1 MKNRKDWCAA
11 VYGVTKSQTWP
22 SNWTTTTCAVSWIM
36 FHDHL
41 KRMCILLLLDEMFH
55 TYLLSP
61 FCLIHSLRPV
71 FPYWFSF
78 LMIYPL
84 IFAVVVQSIG
94 ISRVLKSPSIIVLL
108 SMSSFMSVNICFM
121 YSDASML
128 SLYIFIIVIFSFL
141 D

>member
-1 MKNRKDWCAA
+1 
-11 VYGVTKSQTWP
+11 
-22 SNWTTTTCAVSWIM
+22 
-36 FHDHL
+36 
-41 KRMCILLLLDEMFH
+41 
-55 TYLLSP
+55 
-61 FCLIHSLRPV
+61 
-71 FPYWFSF
+71 
-78 LMIYPL
+78 MICPL

-128 SLYIFIIVIFSFL
+128 SLYIFIIVISSFL

>member
-1 MKNRKDWCAA
+1 MKNRKDWYAA
-11 VYGVTKSQTWP
+11 VYGVTKSQTWL
-22 SNWTTTTCAVSWIM
+22 SNWTTITCAVSWIM
-36 FHDHL
+36 FHIHL
-41 KRMCILLLLDEMFH
+41 KRMCILFLLDEMFH

-61 FCLIHSLRPV
+61 FRLICSLRPV

-84 IFAVVVQSIG
+84 IFAAVVQSTG

-108 SMSSFMSVNICFM
+108 LSSFMSVNICFM

-128 SLYIFIIVIFSFL
+128 SLYIFIIVMSSFL